1 MPRSLPAGAE
11 LMREPPSLLERTA
24 QEWRGQQGRGQQ
36 LRGQGDLWVFGY
48 ASLIWRPE
56 FDSLE
61 RRAARVHGWHR
72 ALKMWS
78 RINRGTHECPGLVFC
93 LLAGGSC
100 RGMVYRI
107 AEAHGE
113 LALAKLWEREMP
125 IPVYEPRWL
134 LCHTPAGPVRALA
147 FTLARSSP
155 SHTGE
160 LHPDEYRRIFRQA
173 RGRYGSTQDY
183 AQATQDGL
191 RAVGIRDRRLERLIR
206 TAGGEAPSD
215 GSA

>member
-1 MPRSLPAGAE
+1 MPCPLPAGAG
-11 LMREPPSLLERTA
+11 LMREPPSLLERTV
-24 QEWRGQQGRGQQ
+24 QEWRGR
-36 LRGQGDLWVFGY
+36 GDLWVFGY

-56 FDSLE
+56 FDYLE
-61 RRAARVHGWHR
+61 RREARVHGWHR

-107 AEAHGE
+107 AEAQGE
-113 LALAKLWEREMP
+113 QALAKLWEREMP

-160 LHPDEYRRIFRQA
+160 LQPDEYRRIFRQA

-183 AQATQDGL
+183 AQDTQEGL

-206 TAGGEAPSD
+206 TARGDIPSD
-215 GSA
+215 GSP